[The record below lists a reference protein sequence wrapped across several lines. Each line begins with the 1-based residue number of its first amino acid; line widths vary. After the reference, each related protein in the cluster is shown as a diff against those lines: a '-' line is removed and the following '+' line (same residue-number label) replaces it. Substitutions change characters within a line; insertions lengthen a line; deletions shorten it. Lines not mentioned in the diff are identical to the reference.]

1 MARRDMDECLNGN
14 SSASKGEV
22 QMRKI
27 VLLCS
32 AGMSTS
38 LLVNKMRDA
47 AKKQGYECAID
58 AYPIRSAATSG
69 KDADIV
75 LLGPQVRFQ
84 LRKLSEDLDCP
95 VEAIDPMVYG
105 RMDGEALLKRV
116 KEVLGD

>member
-1 MARRDMDECLNGN
+1 
-14 SSASKGEV
+14 
-22 QMRKI
+22 MRKI
-27 VLLCS
+27 VLMCS

-38 LLVNKMRDA
+38 LLMNKMRDA
-47 AKKQGYECAID
+47 AKEQGYECTIEAD
-58 AYPIRSAATSG
+58 PVRTAAETG

-84 LRKLSEDLDCP
+84 VNKIASELSCP

-105 RMDGEALLKRV
+105 RMDGAALIKRV